1 MDLLLCAHQHEL
13 AALAVHQ
20 EDKIITIEMH
30 I

>member
-1 MDLLLCAHQHEL
+1 MDLLLCAQQHEL

-20 EDKIITIEMH
+20 EDKIIMVEIH